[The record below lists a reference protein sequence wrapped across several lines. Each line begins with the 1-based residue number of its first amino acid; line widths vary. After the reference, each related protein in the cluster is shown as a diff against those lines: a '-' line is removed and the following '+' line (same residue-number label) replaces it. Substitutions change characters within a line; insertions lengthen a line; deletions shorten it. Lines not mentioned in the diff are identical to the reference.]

1 MAVKDQVL
9 ALMKHTAAVYS
20 GEKLAQA
27 LNVSRTAVWKAVR
40 ELEKEGWRFEHTA
53 SGYRYLPSDV
63 LDAAEILAMPSPF
76 PDSGAAIKADQ
87 SFAQADAPA
96 PDFQV
101 AADDLKIPAASA
113 SAAVSEAGTT
123 AGSAADP
130 LLFGELPVDLAVEIT
145 ETSESTMLE
154 AKKAVADGRSAPRL
168 FITETQTGGHGRF
181 GRPFFSPKGQGIY
194 MTLLLNPNHRFD
206 DLPQYTLLAA
216 VAVCDAIAAL
226 TGKEC
231 EIKWV
236 NDIYLEGRKVVG
248 ILSEATSD
256 IESGTISHISIGM
269 GINFST
275 PQTDF
280 PQELQ
285 SKATSLFADG
295 NRPPITRNQLIRAIW
310 QRFFTLLAGLPED
323 TAYLEDYRRRSF
335 VLGQTV
341 SFRRQG
347 AVISGTAVA
356 ITDEGQLVV
365 RTPEETVTLNSGEIS
380 LESIGERKLR

>member
-9 ALMKHTAAVYS
+9 ALMKHTAAIFS
-20 GEKLAQA
+20 GEKLAQE
-27 LNVSRTAVWKAVR
+27 LQVSRTAVWKAIR

-63 LDAAEILAMPSPF
+63 LDASEILGYLTPVSLAVSNDKIVGRVAEVDVLADIQPADETDETGPVT
-76 PDSGAAIKADQ
+76 SGAL
-87 SFAQADAPA
+87 SSTLTP
-96 PDFQV
+96 
-101 AADDLKIPAASA
+101 
-113 SAAVSEAGTT
+113 G
-123 AGSAADP
+123 G
-130 LLFGELPVDLAVEIT
+130 LPSDLAVEIT
-145 ETSESTMLE
+145 DTSESTMIE

-168 FITETQTGGHGRF
+168 FITEAQTGGHGRF

-194 MTLLLNPNHRFD
+194 MTLLLNPNHPFD

-216 VAVCDAIAAL
+216 VAVCDAIADL

-236 NDIYLEGRKVVG
+236 NDIYLEGKKLVG

-256 IESGTISHISIGM
+256 IESGIISHISIGM

-285 SKATSLFADG
+285 AKATSLFADG
-295 NRPPITRNQLIRAIW
+295 KQPPITRNQLIQAIW
-310 QRFFTLLAGLPED
+310 RRFFTLLAGLPQD
-323 TAYLEDYRRRSF
+323 TAYLEDYRSRSF

-347 AVISGTAVA
+347 LVISGIAET
-356 ITDEGQLVV
+356 ITDDGQLVV
-365 RTPEETVTLNSGEIS
+365 RTKEGLISLNSGEIS